1 MVRIPEETIN
11 HIRSQTNIK
20 DIVERYVDLNKS
32 GQNYFAHC
40 PFHEDRTPSFSV
52 NEKKQIF
59 KCFSCGRGG
68 NVYTFIQEIEKL
80 SFVESVFKVAELS
93 QIPVDEAL
101 KNAVMDQGPAT
112 DTTYGKLLAV
122 HEKAKDLYQ
131 HILLHAEVGEE
142 AYDYLQSRGI
152 SRDLMEEFEL
162 GFSPRQ
168 RESLGLYLKTQK
180 DLEID
185 EDLLTQSG
193 IFSEKKPDDDQFKD
207 RFFNRIIVPL
217 NNHTG
222 KTVGF
227 SGRVFQSNDQ
237 SGFQTAK
244 YLNSPET
251 QLFNKRKLLFNFDK
265 AKKTIRKSKEAV
277 LFEGY
282 MDVIAG
288 WKAGVQNSIA
298 SMGTSLTTEHIQSIS
313 SIADTLVIAFDGDNA
328 GLESAKKI
336 AEFLQNQSQ
345 LNVEIVR
352 FPHGLDPDDYAKKY
366 GNEALYNIITR
377 GRQTL
382 FQFLK
387 DYYKRQYNLDNEAE
401 RIKYIELMI
410 QEISKL
416 SSAVERDLETKEL
429 ADEYDVSVETI
440 MNQVQTHLTEYNHQ
454 RVRNLHYEQRN
465 KAVLQPTRTNQKK
478 RTKIDVTQEIL
489 LNRLF
494 FYPEVEEILDHYTDE
509 FTFATNIYE
518 RIYLFYKQFKQTNHD
533 IDDFLNFV
541 EEDEL
546 KQVISDIMWITID
559 VEPTDEEI
567 LDYAHYI
574 YEVYPLEQKLQTLT
588 EELNECKRQGNT
600 RRELELTTEL
610 IKLNRKLKV

>member
-20 DIVERYVDLNKS
+20 EVIERYVDLNKS

-52 NEKKQIF
+52 NENKQIF

-68 NVYTFIQEIEKL
+68 NVYTFVQEIEKL
-80 SFVESVFKVAELS
+80 TFVESVFKVADIS
-93 QIPVDEAL
+93 QIHVDQSL
-101 KNAVMDQGPAT
+101 KNAVMEQGPAA
-112 DTTYGKLLAV
+112 DTPYGKLLKI

-152 SRDLMEEFEL
+152 SREVMEEFEL

-168 RESLGLYLKTQK
+168 RESLSLYLKTQK
-180 DLEID
+180 DLDID
-185 EDLLTQSG
+185 EELLSQSG
-193 IFSEKKPDDDQFKD
+193 IFSEKKPDDDQYKD
-207 RFFNRIIVPL
+207 RFFNRIIFPL
-217 NNHTG
+217 NNHNG

-227 SGRVFQSNDQ
+227 SGRIFQTDDQ

-265 AKKTIRKSKEAV
+265 AKRDIRKSKEAV

-288 WKAGVQNSIA
+288 WKAGVHNSIA
-298 SMGTSLTTEHIQSIS
+298 SMGTSLTSEHIQAIS

-328 GLESAKKI
+328 GIESAKKI
-336 AEFLQNQSQ
+336 AELLQSQSQ
-345 LNVEIVR
+345 LNVEIVK
-352 FPHGLDPDDYAKKY
+352 FPDNLDPDDYAKEY
-366 GNEALYNIITR
+366 GDESLYNIINR

-387 DYYKRQYNLDNEAE
+387 DYYKKHYNLNNEAE
-401 RIKYIELMI
+401 RLKYIELMI
-410 QEISKL
+410 QEVSKL
-416 SSAVERDLETKEL
+416 SSAVERDIEAKEL
-429 ADEYDVSVETI
+429 AEEYDVSIETI
-440 MNQVQTHLTEYNHQ
+440 MNQVQTNLTQTNHQ
-454 RVRNLHYEQRN
+454 HVQKLQRDQ
-465 KAVLQPTRTNQKK
+465 KSREESPDRTNRKK
-478 RTKIDVTQEIL
+478 RNKIDVTQERL

-494 FYPEVEEILDHYTDE
+494 YYPEVADVLERYTDNFE
-509 FTFATNIYE
+509 FATHTYE
-518 RIYLFYKQFKQTNHD
+518 RIYLFYEQFKQTDHE

-541 EEDEL
+541 EEPEL
-546 KQVISDIMWITID
+546 KQVISDIMWITIE

-574 YEVYPLEQKLQTLT
+574 QEIYPLEQKRHS
-588 EELNECKRQGNT
+588 LNEQLSESKRQGNT

-610 IKLNRKLKV
+610 IKLNRKLKG

>member
-52 NEKKQIF
+52 NENKQIF

-101 KNAVMDQGPAT
+101 KNAVMEQDSAT

-122 HEKAKDLYQ
+122 HKKANDLYQ

-152 SRDLMEEFEL
+152 SRELMEEFEL

-207 RFFNRIIVPL
+207 RFFNRIIFPL
-217 NNHTG
+217 NSHTG

-237 SGFQTAK
+237 SGFKTAK

-265 AKKTIRKSKEAV
+265 ANKTIRKSKEAV

-416 SSAVERDLETKEL
+416 SSAVERDLEAKEL

-440 MNQVQTHLTEYNHQ
+440 MNQ
-454 RVRNLHYEQRN
+454 
-465 KAVLQPTRTNQKK
+465 
-478 RTKIDVTQEIL
+478 
-489 LNRLF
+489 
-494 FYPEVEEILDHYTDE
+494 
-509 FTFATNIYE
+509 
-518 RIYLFYKQFKQTNHD
+518 
-533 IDDFLNFV
+533 
-541 EEDEL
+541 
-546 KQVISDIMWITID
+546 
-559 VEPTDEEI
+559 
-567 LDYAHYI
+567 
-574 YEVYPLEQKLQTLT
+574 
-588 EELNECKRQGNT
+588 
-600 RRELELTTEL
+600 
-610 IKLNRKLKV
+610 